1 MGTREMDIKIR
12 KMTEADLPRIKEID
26 RELVGLY
33 RAASWPLRVEAHW
46 WVYRGMPNFVAEIG
60 NQLVGFLLGDIR
72 GSEYGTD
79 VSGWIDIMGVAPE
92 YQSKGIGRKLVEAFC
107 KECQKQGIR
116 VRILV
121 VGDDQRLVRFWTSLG
136 FQKSNL
142 ISYQRDSC
150 SV

>member
-12 KMTEADLPRIKEID
+12 KMTEEDLHRVKEID
-26 RELVGLY
+26 RELVGPY
-33 RAASWPLRVEAHW
+33 RAVSWPLRVEAHW

-121 VGDDQRLVRFWTSLG
+121 VGDDQRLVRVLDILG
-136 FQKSNL
+136 LPQEQCN
-142 ISYQRDSC
+142 
-150 SV
+150 